1 MKRFETVLVI
11 NTFFNYSFCMNTL
24 KLFFAGIVVGI
35 ANVIPGVSGGTMAVI
50 FGVYDRL
57 IAIIS
62 FNIKKIFAE
71 WKFWFPLAIGMG
83 AGILLFSKVVDFL
96 FSNYPVYTCFF
107 FTGIIAGSLPLIYK
121 RCLDKEAQ
129 NGKLP
134 SLSVCICIL
143 AAFAAML
150 FLALFNTES
159 LSEGAAYSQL
169 TFGLGIKLLLGG
181 ALAAIAMIIPGISG
195 SFLMLVLGIYATVIA
210 AVADLNFMILLP
222 VAVGVIIGLF
232 AGAGLVRFLMAK
244 VPLHT
249 YGVILGLIAGSIF
262 AVLPIKDC
270 AALISS
276 GETAAVL
283 VVVISL
289 LSFAAGFALAFF
301 QKESEK

>member
-1 MKRFETVLVI
+1 
-11 NTFFNYSFCMNTL
+11 MNTI

-71 WKFWFPLAIGMG
+71 WKFWLPLAIGMG

-121 RCLDKEAQ
+121 RCLNKDAEK
-129 NGKLP
+129 KLP
-134 SLSVCICIL
+134 SLSVSICIL
-143 AAFAAML
+143 LAFAVMI
-150 FLALFNTES
+150 FLAFFNTES
-159 LSEGAAYSQL
+159 LAEGAAYSEL
-169 TFGLGIKLLLGG
+169 TFALGMKLLLGG

-195 SFLMLVLGIYATVIA
+195 SFLMLVLGIYATIIG
-210 AVADLNFMILLP
+210 AVADLNIMILLP
-222 VAVGVIIGLF
+222 VAVGVVIGLF
-232 AGAGLVRFLMAK
+232 AGAGLVRYLMAK
-244 VPLHT
+244 VPFHT

-262 AVLPIKDC
+262 AVLPAKDC

-276 GETAAVL
+276 GEVAAVL
-283 VVVISL
+283 VVIISL

-301 QKESEK
+301 QKETEKQ